1 MSAIGKIFGKTSTTQ
16 FKFIVES
23 PINKWDYVAV
33 NHHEVGPV
41 LTQVIEIERTNEQT
55 LAEGLII
62 GYRTERNFLRQP
74 RTPFEPASEVF
85 IADDNL
91 IKSILDLRMN
101 GIYLGKLQ
109 GKDIKAYLDP
119 KKLITKHLAILAK
132 SGAGKSYAVGV
143 ILEELMEMGLPIVI
157 IDPHG
162 EYSSI
167 KYENKNEEETKYFK
181 TFDIE
186 GKGFGNKVMEFAV
199 NTSINIDAHQ
209 LKLPIPK
216 DPFTL
221 IEILPFKP
229 TDAQRGLLYNIVN
242 DLNERKGIF
251 EFDELIKELEISES
265 TAKWR
270 LIGGIQQLEQSGLF
284 SHSATSIDDIVKPGQ
299 LSIINFKGADPEMQ
313 GIVAGSILSRIF
325 EERKLETVPPCFII
339 VDEAHNYCPERGF
352 GETKSSKIMRTLA
365 SEGRKFGVGLCI
377 ISQRPARVDKSVLSQ
392 CSSQIALQVTNPS
405 DLSAI
410 SKSFEGITSEAEGE
424 IKNLPIGKAMVI
436 GATDFPIFVD
446 IRVRKSQHGGAAKS
460 FTLTKARK
468 AIVSSTSDYS
478 SPSIP
483 NNSSSPISSH
493 VESTTHHQQLSI
505 FEPRLKRNEVESLEP
520 GKIENLS
527 YVLKPVLST
536 ICKKGGKT
544 LHLLFDLEKFG
555 ILSLDKTLKRISLG
569 STPSLS
575 GNQKKIV
582 DLLRDKT
589 PVSEVFVKSGLGFS
603 EVNAILN
610 QLVRSKTIHVENKII
625 TKSGGSGLNLERYN
639 FLMKP
644 KYINLNGEKRIAKI
658 SVEKIYN
665 YLKNNGYELV
675 AKRESYIPF
684 YKVKTAQG
692 TKIVDSLSYSLN
704 I

>member
-16 FKFIVES
+16 FKFIVDS

-41 LTQVIEIERTNEQT
+41 LTQVIEIERSNEQT

-119 KKLITKHLAILAK
+119 KKLITKHLAVLAK

-167 KYENKNEEETKYFK
+167 KYENKNDEETKYFK
-181 TFDIE
+181 NFDIK
-186 GKGFGNKVMEFAV
+186 GRGFGNKVMEFAV

-209 LKLPIPK
+209 IRLPIPK
-216 DPFTL
+216 NPFTL
-221 IEILPFKP
+221 IETLPFKP
-229 TDAQRGLLYNIVN
+229 TDAQRGLLYNVVN

-284 SHSATSIDDIVKPGQ
+284 SHGATSIEDIIKPGQ
-299 LSIINFKGADPEMQ
+299 LSIINFKGAAPEMQ
-313 GIVAGSILSRIF
+313 GIVAGNILSKIF
-325 EERKLETVPPCFII
+325 EERKRENVPPCFII

-352 GETKSSKIMRTLA
+352 GETKSSKIMRTIA

-410 SKSFEGITSEAEGE
+410 AKSFEGITSEAEGE

-460 FTLTKARK
+460 FTLTKAKK

-478 SPSIP
+478 SQSI
-483 NNSSSPISSH
+483 NDNSSPTSRPVIS
-493 VESTTHHQQLSI
+493 TKNQQLSI
-505 FEPRLKRNEVESLEP
+505 FEPRLKRKEVESLET
-520 GKIENLS
+520 GNIENLS

-536 ICKKGGKT
+536 ICKKRGKT

-575 GNQKKIV
+575 GNQKKIL

-603 EVNAILN
+603 EVNTILN
-610 QLVRSKTIHVENKII
+610 QLVRAKIIHVENKII
-625 TKSGGSGLNLERYN
+625 TKLGGSGLNLGRYN
-639 FLMKP
+639 FLMRP
-644 KYINLNGEKRIAKI
+644 KYLNLNGERRIAKI
-658 SVEKIYN
+658 SVEKISN
-665 YLKNNGYELV
+665 YLKNNGYEMV

-684 YKVKTAQG
+684 YKVKTQHG
-692 TKIVDSLSYSLN
+692 TKVIDSLSYSLN

>member
-16 FKFIVES
+16 FKFVVDS

-41 LTQVIEIERTNEQT
+41 LTQVIEIERNNEQT

-74 RTPFEPASEVF
+74 RTPFEPSSEVF

-119 KKLITKHLAILAK
+119 KKLITKHLAVLAK

-209 LKLPIPK
+209 IRLPIPK
-216 DPFTL
+216 NPFTL
-221 IEILPFKP
+221 IETLPFKP

-284 SHSATSIDDIVKPGQ
+284 SHGATSIEDIIKPGQ
-299 LSIINFKGADPEMQ
+299 LSIINFKGAAPEMQ

-325 EERKLETVPPCFII
+325 EERKKETVPPCFII

-352 GETKSSKIMRTLA
+352 GETKSSKIMRTIA

-410 SKSFEGITSEAEGE
+410 AKSFEGITSEAEGE

-446 IRVRKSQHGGAAKS
+446 IRVRKSQHGGASKS

-478 SPSIP
+478 SQSIP
-483 NNSSSPISSH
+483 NTSSPISRS
-493 VESTTHHQQLSI
+493 VEPTTNQQLSI
-505 FEPRLKRNEVESLEP
+505 FEPRLKRNEIESLEP

-536 ICKKGGKT
+536 ICKKRGKT

-610 QLVRSKTIHVENKII
+610 QLVRSKKIHVENKII
-625 TKSGGSGLNLERYN
+625 TKSGSSGLNLERYN

-644 KYINLNGEKRIAKI
+644 KYINLSGEKRIAKI
-658 SVEKIYN
+658 SVEKISN
-665 YLKNNGYELV
+665 YLKNNDYELV

-692 TKIVDSLSYSLN
+692 TKVVDSLSYSLN

>member
-16 FKFIVES
+16 FKFVVED

-41 LTQVIEIERTNEQT
+41 LTQVIEIERTNGHT

-74 RTPFEPASEVF
+74 RTPFEPGSEVY
-85 IADDNL
+85 IAEDNL
-91 IKSILDLRMN
+91 IKAILDLRMN

-109 GKDIKAYLDP
+109 GKDIKAFLDP
-119 KKLITKHLAILAK
+119 KKLVTKHLAVLAK

-167 KYENKNEEETKYFK
+167 KNENRNEEETKYFE
-181 TFDIE
+181 TFGIS
-186 GKGFGNKVMEFAV
+186 GKGFGSKVMEFAV

-209 LKLPIPK
+209 IRLPIPK

-221 IEILPFKP
+221 IETLPFKP

-284 SHSATSIDDIVKPGQ
+284 SHGATSIDDIVKPGQ
-299 LSIINFKGADPEMQ
+299 LSIINFKGAPTELQ
-313 GIVAGSILSRIF
+313 GIVAGNILTTIF
-325 EERKLETVPPCFII
+325 DERKKESVPPCFII

-352 GETKSSKIMRTLA
+352 GETKSSKIMRTVA

-405 DLSAI
+405 DLNAI

-446 IRVRKSQHGGAAKS
+446 IRVRKSQHGGGAKS
-460 FTLTKARK
+460 FTLTTARR
-468 AIVSSTSDYS
+468 AVVSPTSVSSNLASTQTSS
-478 SPSIP
+478 KSPPSIQ
-483 NNSSSPISSH
+483 NS
-493 VESTTHHQQLSI
+493 QQLSI
-505 FEPRLKRNEVESLEP
+505 FEPRLKRTEIEALEP
-520 GKIENLS
+520 NKIENIS
-527 YVLKPVLST
+527 YILKPVLST
-536 ICKKGGKT
+536 LCRKGSKT
-544 LHLLFDLEKFG
+544 IHLVFDLEKFG
-555 ILSLDKTLKRISLG
+555 ILNFNKTLRKVSLG
-569 STPSLS
+569 STTTLS
-575 GNQKKIV
+575 GNQKRVV
-582 DLLRDKT
+582 DLLRDRT

-603 EVNAILN
+603 EVNTILN
-610 QLVRSKTIHVENKII
+610 NLVRSKVIRVENKTI
-625 TKSGGSGLNLERYN
+625 TKIGSTGLNLERYN

-644 KYINLNGEKRIAKI
+644 KYVNLNGERRQAKVPIDKI
-658 SVEKIYN
+658 SN
-665 YLKNNGYELV
+665 YLKSNGYELV

-684 YKVKTAQG
+684 YKVKTPDG
-692 TKIVDSLSYSLN
+692 TKVVDSLSYSLN

>member
-23 PINKWDYVAV
+23 KINKWDYVTV
-33 NHHEVGPV
+33 NHHELGPV
-41 LTQVIEIERTNEQT
+41 LTQVIEIERNNEQI

-74 RTPFEPASEVF
+74 RTPFEPGSEVF
-85 IADDNL
+85 VAEDNL

-167 KYENKNEEETKYFK
+167 KYENKTEEETKYFD
-181 TFDIE
+181 TFGIE

-209 LKLPIPK
+209 IRLPIPK
-216 DPFTL
+216 DPFSL
-221 IEILPFKP
+221 IETLPFKP

-284 SHSATSIDDIVKPGQ
+284 SHGATSIDDIVKPGQ
-299 LSIINFKGADPEMQ
+299 LSIINFKGAAPEMQ
-313 GIVAGSILSRIF
+313 GIVAGSLLSRIF
-325 EERKLETVPPCFII
+325 EERKRENIPPCFIV

-352 GETKSSKIMRTLA
+352 GETKSSKIMRTVA

-410 SKSFEGITSEAEGE
+410 SKSFEGITSEAESE

-468 AIVSSTSDYS
+468 AVVSSTPNYS
-478 SPSIP
+478 TQPESNHPSAPSQIITKP
-483 NNSSSPISSH
+483 
-493 VESTTHHQQLSI
+493 STQQLSI
-505 FEPRLKRNEVESLEP
+505 FEPRLKRNEIEALEP
-520 GKIENLS
+520 NKIEDLS

-536 ICKKGGKT
+536 ICKKDNKN
-544 LHLLFDLEKFG
+544 LHLVFDLEKFG
-555 ILSLDKTLKRISLG
+555 ILNLDKTLKRINLG
-569 STPSLS
+569 STLEFS

-582 DLLRDKT
+582 DLLRDRT

-603 EVNAILN
+603 EVNSVLN
-610 QLVRSKTIHVENKII
+610 QLVRNHIIRVENKII
-625 TKSGGSGLNLERYN
+625 TRLGNSGLNLERYN
-639 FLMKP
+639 FLMRP
-644 KYINLNGEKRIAKI
+644 KYINLVGETRPAKI
-658 SVEKIYN
+658 SVNKIAT
-665 YLKNNGYELV
+665 YLKNNGYELI

-684 YKVKTAQG
+684 YSVKTSHG
-692 TKIVDSLSYSLN
+692 TKVVDSLSYSLN

>member
-16 FKFIVES
+16 FKFIVDS

-41 LTQVIEIERTNEQT
+41 LTQVIEIERSNEQT

-119 KKLITKHLAILAK
+119 KKLITKHLAVLAK

-167 KYENKNEEETKYFK
+167 KYENKNDEETKYFK
-181 TFDIE
+181 NFDIK
-186 GKGFGNKVMEFAV
+186 GRGFGNKVMEFAV

-209 LKLPIPK
+209 IRLPIPRN
-216 DPFTL
+216 PFTL
-221 IEILPFKP
+221 IETLPFKP
-229 TDAQRGLLYNIVN
+229 TDAQRGLLYNVVN

-284 SHSATSIDDIVKPGQ
+284 SHGATSIEDIIKPGQ
-299 LSIINFKGADPEMQ
+299 LSIINFKGAAPEMQ
-313 GIVAGSILSRIF
+313 GIVAGNILSKIF
-325 EERKLETVPPCFII
+325 EERKRENVPPCFII

-352 GETKSSKIMRTLA
+352 GETKSSKIMRTIA

-410 SKSFEGITSEAEGE
+410 AKSFEGITSEAEGE

-460 FTLTKARK
+460 FTLTKAKK

-478 SPSIP
+478 SQSI
-483 NNSSSPISSH
+483 NDNSSPTSRPVIS
-493 VESTTHHQQLSI
+493 TKNQQLSI
-505 FEPRLKRNEVESLEP
+505 FEPRLKRKEVESLEP
-520 GKIENLS
+520 GNIENLS

-536 ICKKGGKT
+536 ICKKRGKT

-575 GNQKKIV
+575 GNQKKIL

-603 EVNAILN
+603 EVNTILN
-610 QLVRSKTIHVENKII
+610 QLVRAKIIHVENKII
-625 TKSGGSGLNLERYN
+625 TKLGGSGLNLGRYN
-639 FLMKP
+639 FLMRP
-644 KYINLNGEKRIAKI
+644 KYLNLNGERRIAKI
-658 SVEKIYN
+658 SVEKISN
-665 YLKNNGYELV
+665 YLKNNGYEMV

-684 YKVKTAQG
+684 YKVKTQHG
-692 TKIVDSLSYSLN
+692 TKVIDSLSYSLN